1 MILYFE
7 RYFEKWYIEE
17 RSTIHVNCKNM
28 EMDIHMDF
36 KLLWNVTNV
45 PSIHLILMYRCRSDT

>member
-17 RSTIHVNCKNM
+17 RSPFTLIAKIWKWISIWISSCY
-28 EMDIHMDF
+28 EM
-36 KLLWNVTNV
+36 LQL
-45 PSIHLILMYRCRSDT
+45 